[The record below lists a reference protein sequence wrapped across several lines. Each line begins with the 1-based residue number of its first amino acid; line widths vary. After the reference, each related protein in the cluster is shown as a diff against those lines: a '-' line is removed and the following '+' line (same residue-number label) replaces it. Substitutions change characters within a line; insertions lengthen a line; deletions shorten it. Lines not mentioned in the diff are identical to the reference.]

1 MVSAL
6 GSGGGAT
13 DPTPWWNDNIVA
25 ARESQIRVDGGKL
38 YDGLRALSLTSA

>member
-6 GSGGGAT
+6 RSGGGAT
-13 DPTPWWNDNIVA
+13 DPTPWSNDNIVA

-38 YDGLRALSLTSA
+38 CDGLQALSLTPA